1 MQGLA
6 YGMLDTPGLATIS
19 LKTSLSLRCYLCL
32 IKSMD
37 NVTDCGAEL
46 GQEHIDSSGMHMW
59 KNKSVGDSQIFDCT
73 PPDTWRASR
82 LAKERSAMIALLERR
97 MPTDDQGWLNLAWRL
112 PAGLRSALIK
122 ELAAGNW
129 IVSISDTGWPQ
140 PGSVVVTM
148 RERFHVARQ
157 APPQGVLWRV
167 VNVPHYW
174 REELSENSGGTD
186 FLLIT

>member
-1 MQGLA
+1 
-6 YGMLDTPGLATIS
+6 
-19 LKTSLSLRCYLCL
+19 
-32 IKSMD
+32 MD
-37 NVTDCGAEL
+37 NVTDCGAEF
-46 GQEHIDSSGMHMW
+46 GREHIDSGGTRIW

-73 PPDTWRASR
+73 PPDAWQPSR
-82 LAKERSAMIALLERR
+82 LAKERSAMIALLEQGG
-97 MPTDDQGWLNLAWRL
+97 PTDEHGWLNLAWRL

-129 IVSISDTGWPQ
+129 IVSISDTGWPH

-148 RERFHVARQ
+148 RGRFHANRR
-157 APPQGVLWRV
+157 APPQGVSWRA

-174 REELSENSGGTD
+174 REELSENIGDTE

>member
-1 MQGLA
+1 
-6 YGMLDTPGLATIS
+6 
-19 LKTSLSLRCYLCL
+19 
-32 IKSMD
+32 
-37 NVTDCGAEL
+37 
-46 GQEHIDSSGMHMW
+46 MW

-73 PPDTWRASR
+73 PPDTCRPSR
-82 LAKERSAMIALLERR
+82 LAKERSAIIALLEREG
-97 MPTDDQGWLNLAWRL
+97 PTDEQGWLNLARRL

-129 IVSISDTGWPQ
+129 IVSISDTGWPH

-148 RERFHVARQ
+148 RERFHATRR
-157 APPQGVLWRV
+157 ALPQGVAWRT

-174 REELSENSGGTD
+174 REELSENSGGTE

>member
-1 MQGLA
+1 M
-6 YGMLDTPGLATIS
+6 
-19 LKTSLSLRCYLCL
+19 RCYLFA
-32 IKSMD
+32 IKPKD
-37 NVTDCGAEL
+37 NVTDCGAEVA
-46 GQEHIDSSGMHMW
+46 QEHIGSDDKRMG

-73 PPDTWRASR
+73 PPDTWPPSR
-82 LAKERSAMIALLERR
+82 LAKERSAMIALLERGEA
-97 MPTDDQGWLNLAWRL
+97 TDEQGWFSLAWRL

-129 IVSISDTGWPQ
+129 IVSISDTGWPH

-148 RERFHVARQ
+148 SERFQ
-157 APPQGVLWRV
+157 ATRRVPPQGVSWRV